1 MFDAFHAI
9 GDQVGC
15 SEATVKKVFRGKRVC
30 RRIEKRM
37 SAFFGFD
44 VSDGFMYAKIG
55 EAVGLSGRSVR
66 KAFSG
71 DAVSYRTANMLSSKL
86 KLPVEVFRIIIDAR
100 MCERRR

>member
-55 EAVGLSGRSVR
+55 EAAGLSRQTVWAAFKGR
-66 KAFSG
+66 
-71 DAVSYRTANMLSSKL
+71 AVSYRTANVLSSKL
-86 KLPVEVFRIIIDAR
+86 KLPVEVFRIKIDAR
-100 MCERRR
+100 MCGGRR